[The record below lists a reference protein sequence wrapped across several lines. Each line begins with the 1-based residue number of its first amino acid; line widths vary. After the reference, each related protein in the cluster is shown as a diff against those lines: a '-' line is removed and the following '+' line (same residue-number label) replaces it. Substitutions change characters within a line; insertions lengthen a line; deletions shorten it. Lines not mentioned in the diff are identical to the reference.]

1 MIISIVL
8 FTFLIVK
15 VVVSMLTISLLPK
28 VIKSTSMYL
37 VVKFNSLTKLFDMA
51 LTLAPLSRRAYVGLV
66 CSFADMMTET
76 IGRQTDLFSYAAPSQ
91 IF

>member
-1 MIISIVL
+1 
-8 FTFLIVK
+8 
-15 VVVSMLTISLLPK
+15 
-28 VIKSTSMYL
+28 MYL
-37 VVKFNSLTKLFDMA
+37 VLKFNFLTKLFDMA

-91 IF
+91 IFCRPM